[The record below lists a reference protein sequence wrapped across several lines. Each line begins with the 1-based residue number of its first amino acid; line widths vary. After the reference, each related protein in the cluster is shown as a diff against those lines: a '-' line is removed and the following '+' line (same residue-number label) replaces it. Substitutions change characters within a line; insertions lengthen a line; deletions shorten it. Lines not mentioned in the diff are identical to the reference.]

1 MSLIIKNLTV
11 EISGNC
17 ILDNIDLEIGDG
29 EFFSLLGSSGCGKST
44 LLKTIAG
51 LQPEKEGE
59 IIMGDAKLHCLAPQ
73 NRGTV
78 IMFQEKRL
86 FTNMDVAENVTFALR
101 NKGIKK
107 QQRRAAAEKY
117 LEMVQ
122 LSGLGNRRVHELSG
136 GQQQRVA
143 LARALAAEPQV
154 LMLDEPFSA
163 LDENLRD
170 DMRKL
175 VKTIHDET
183 GITTIMVTHDQHE
196 ALSLSDRIAIMD
208 SGHIVQIGT
217 PKDVY
222 ANPKSLSIAAYFSD
236 ADRIKGIVK
245 KGIFQAGD
253 ISFSAGDKPD
263 GNYLAFIRP
272 SAITVADEGDVYT
285 VESILYRGDD
295 NLATLRNGK
304 VTLRHSFELGK
315 TLQPGDTVKVTL
327 DTASILLFGDEDE

>member
-11 EISGNC
+11 EIGGKC

-51 LQPEKEGE
+51 LQPEKEGD
-59 IIMGDAKLHCLAPQ
+59 ILLGDTKLHCLPPQ

-86 FTNMDVAENVTFALR
+86 FTNMDVAENVAFALR

-107 QQRRAAAEKY
+107 KQRRIAAEKY

-122 LSGLGNRRVHELSG
+122 LSGYGERRVHELSG

-143 LARALAAEPQV
+143 LARALAAEPRV
-154 LMLDEPFSA
+154 LLLDEPFSA

-208 SGHIVQIGT
+208 TGHIVQIGT
-217 PKDVY
+217 PREVY

-236 ADRIKGIVK
+236 ADRIKGTVRA
-245 KGIFQAGD
+245 GVFRAGD
-253 ISFSAGDKPD
+253 IGFDAGGKPD
-263 GNYLAFIRP
+263 GTYLAFVRP
-272 SAITVADEGDVYT
+272 SAVVIADSGDDYT
-285 VESILYRGDD
+285 VESVLYRGDD
-295 NLATLRNGK
+295 NLATLRSGD
-304 VTLRHSFELGK
+304 VTLRRSFELGYA
-315 TLQPGDTVKVTL
+315 LQPGDTVKVAL
-327 DTASILLFGDEDE
+327 DATNILLFGREND